1 MAVLGVA
8 AGAVAAGVAAAV
20 AHPGDDAA
28 IAKLRRRLANQ
39 CTKLKSGPP
48 PRLPQARHTN
58 RAVGAPSKQNE
69 GLDQQARSKG
79 AAGFQVL
86 GLARE
91 ERVRPRPTMMNAI
104 FPVFRI
110 RPQI

>member
-1 MAVLGVA
+1 VAAVAVAVLGVA

-28 IAKLRRRLANQ
+28 IAKL
-39 CTKLKSGPP
+39 KSGPS

-69 GLDQQARSKG
+69 GPDQQARSKG